1 MNEKDIIAQIRGL
14 SQEEIT
20 TWIDN
25 RIEELESTT
34 PENRTDISVFEVNA
48 RRHYAEKAENEEVE
62 NTEVHGF
69 IPSKT
74 CIKKSMFDYVAFKVD
89 DKSFYKTIVNNIRNA
104 DEKLLKNNNYIMHI
118 IQKILIDYFG
128 ERGTESKREAL
139 YTPKDVD
146 DVERSISDFKRN
158 GTAMCLER
166 SAVGQNILAFLGY
179 DPMLIYGYMSSS
191 KGLTNEHHAYN
202 CIIRDGKAILID
214 FTNPLCKDGKYYRP
228 ASFPIDREHLETFK
242 KGKAQVEVQHK
253 DLYTQVG
260 EVKEDVISLVYGS
273 KEIDPKY
280 FEKKAETQKLGQET
294 QAEQE
299 DTVAKDKATQDMNEQ
314 SKALDNKKENSLK

>member
-1 MNEKDIIAQIRGL
+1 MEK
-14 SQEEIT
+14 
-20 TWIDN
+20 
-25 RIEELESTT
+25 EELK
-34 PENRTDISVFEVNA
+34 A
-48 RRHYAEKAENEEVE
+48 KEK
-62 NTEVHGF
+62 
-69 IPSKT
+69 
-74 CIKKSMFDYVAFKVD
+74 
-89 DKSFYKTIVNNIRNA
+89 
-104 DEKLLKNNNYIMHI
+104 
-118 IQKILIDYFG
+118 
-128 ERGTESKREAL
+128 L

-253 DLYTQVG
+253 DLYTQDG

-299 DTVAKDKATQDMNEQ
+299 DTVAKDKATQDMSEQ
-314 SKALDNKKENSLK
+314 SKALDNKKENSLN

>member
-1 MNEKDIIAQIRGL
+1 MNEKDIIEQIRGL

-25 RIEELESTT
+25 RIAELESTT
-34 PENRTDISVFEVNA
+34 PEDRENISVFEVNA
-48 RRHYAEKAENEEVE
+48 RRHYAEQAENAEVE

-74 CIKKSMFDYVAFKVD
+74 RIKKNMFDYASIKLD
-89 DKSFYKTIVNNIRNA
+89 DKSFYETIVNYIRNA
-104 DEKLLKNNNYIMHI
+104 DEKLLKKNDYIMHL
-118 IQKILIDYFG
+118 IQHTLINYFG
-128 ERGTESKREAL
+128 EKGFDSRREAL
-139 YTPKDVD
+139 YATKDIED
-146 DVERSISDFKRN
+146 DELSISDFRRN

-166 SAVGQNILAFLGY
+166 SAVGQNLLAFLGY
-179 DPMLIYGYMSSS
+179 DPMLVYGYMSSDR
-191 KGLTNEHHAYN
+191 GLTNEHHAYN
-202 CIIRDGKAILID
+202 CIIRNGKAILID

-228 ASFPIDREHLETFK
+228 AFFKVDGEQLADFK
-242 KGKAQVEVQHK
+242 KGKGQVEVQHK
-253 DLYTQVG
+253 DLYTQDG
-260 EVKEDVISLVYGS
+260 EVKENVISLVYGS

-299 DTVAKDKATQDMNEQ
+299 DTTAKDKATQDMSEQ
-314 SKALDNKKENSLK
+314 SKALDNKKENSLN